1 MIDSAE
7 FTGEMVKVAAA
18 AAAAAGFNRNGRD
31 DTNKNTQIRD
41 IYRSADIIIVLAR
54 APDKLVCPQVH
65 NIFRQYSDRV
75 IIDR

>member
-7 FTGEMVKVAAA
+7 FRGEMVKTAVAATA
-18 AAAAAGFNRNGRD
+18 IAGFNRNGRD

-41 IYRSADIIIVLAR
+41 IYRSADIIIILAR
-54 APDKLVCPQVH
+54 APDKLGCPQIH
-65 NIFRQYSDRV
+65 KILRQYSYRV